1 MKPDIENRV
10 EREVEFYDKK
20 QLRRDAL
27 EEILAYLN
35 EGIGRQQRNE
45 AIRSAMRDA
54 TGVRVLEIGSQSWE
68 WCLARYGYRPAQ
80 LTCINIS
87 QAELEIGRLQAQKL
101 GVCCDFRK
109 VDRTTFNSLTVV
121 STWSLESPSHIT
133 LSLAVRCA
141 RSIGYFA
148 TAAKLSF

>member
-10 EREVEFYDKK
+10 EKEIEFYDKK

-68 WCLARYGYRPAQ
+68 WCLARYG
-80 LTCINIS
+80 
-87 QAELEIGRLQAQKL
+87 
-101 GVCCDFRK
+101 
-109 VDRTTFNSLTVV
+109 
-121 STWSLESPSHIT
+121 
-133 LSLAVRCA
+133 
-141 RSIGYFA
+141 
-148 TAAKLSF
+148 